1 MKHLRLALIVGV
13 ALLLTTSVFAQ
24 RYKIIQRQTT
34 YDRDIL
40 FSFSEQPGLQDDDKR
55 AEFFLNLSQTEL
67 NKMAQANGLSPK
79 SEIVR
84 MYVDAATGNF
94 RTDTESFMGMES
106 VFFYK
111 DTKEMCNVRWKPG
124 EFFCMNMAKM
134 GDYQKQAQDA
144 MKNMPDIEKML
155 QNIPDPA
162 AREKA
167 MKALKGAQKGGM
179 PAYSGQPA
187 AVDNLKITKTG
198 KTRRVDGDVQTQVR
212 FTEGSETGIA
222 WVSKKHMGLAKVAQ
236 TISEDMKKTFGN
248 MAGGDIRGQ
257 IKDGFPVEI
266 RTFQQNMMRGQAS
279 VVMEIVTEI
288 EEGFSGDVFKFDKSE
303 LTEKSPM
310 SMGGSKT
317 RKY

>member
-1 MKHLRLALIVGV
+1 MKHLRLALTVGV
-13 ALLLTTSVFAQ
+13 VLLLTTSVFSQ

-40 FSFSEQPGLQDDDKR
+40 FSFSDQPGLQDDDKR
-55 AEFFLNLSQTEL
+55 AEFFLNVSQTEL

-79 SEIVR
+79 SEIVTI
-84 MYVDAATGNF
+84 YVDAATGNF
-94 RTDTESFMGMES
+94 RTDTKSFMGMES
-106 VFFYK
+106 AFFYK
-111 DTKEMCNVRWKPG
+111 DTKEMCNVRWKAG

-162 AREKA
+162 AREKV
-167 MKALKGAQKGGM
+167 MKALKDAQKGGM

-198 KTRRVDGDVQTQVR
+198 KTRRVDGDAQTQVR
-212 FTEGSETGIA
+212 FTEGSESGIA

-236 TISEDMKKTFGN
+236 AISEDMKKTFGN

-279 VVMEIVTEI
+279 LVIEIVTKI
-288 EEGFSGDVFKFDKSE
+288 EKGVSGDVFKFDKSE

>member
-1 MKHLRLALIVGV
+1 MKHLRLALTVGGV
-13 ALLLTTSVFAQ
+13 LSLTTSVFSQ

-40 FSFSEQPGLQDDDKR
+40 FSFSDKPGMQDDDKR
-55 AEFFLNLSQTEL
+55 AEFFLNISQAEL
-67 NKMAQANGLSPK
+67 NKMARSNGMSPK
-79 SEIVR
+79 TEIVTI
-84 MYVDAATGNF
+84 YVDAATGNF
-94 RTDTESFMGMES
+94 RTDTESYMGMES
-106 VFFYK
+106 AFFYK
-111 DTKEMCNVRWKPG
+111 DKKEMCNVMWKAG

-167 MKALKGAQKGGM
+167 MKALKDAQKGGM

-212 FTEGSETGIA
+212 FTKGSESGIA
-222 WVSKKHMGLAKVAQ
+222 WVSKKHMDLAKVAQ
-236 TISEDMKKTFGN
+236 AISEDMKKTFGK

-279 VVMEIVTEI
+279 LVIEKVTKI
-288 EEGFSGDVFKFDKSE
+288 EKGFSGDRFKFRKSE

-310 SMGGSKT
+310 SMSGSKT

>member
-1 MKHLRLALIVGV
+1 MKHLRLAIIVGV

-34 YDRDIL
+34 YDRNIL
-40 FSFSEQPGLQDDDKR
+40 FSFSDQPGMQDDDKR
-55 AEFFLNLSQTEL
+55 AEFFLNISQAEL

-79 SEIVR
+79 SEIVTI
-84 MYVDAATGNF
+84 YVDAATGNF

-106 VFFYK
+106 AFFYK
-111 DTKEMCNVRWKPG
+111 DTKEMCTVMWKAG

-144 MKNMPDIEKML
+144 MKNMPNLEKML

-167 MKALKGAQKGGM
+167 MKALKEAQKGGM
-179 PAYSGQPA
+179 PAFPGKPA

-198 KTRRVDGDVQTQVR
+198 KTRKVDGDVQTQVR
-212 FTEGSETGIA
+212 FTKGSKSGIA
-222 WVSKKHMGLAKVAQ
+222 WVSKKHMDLAKVAQ
-236 TISEDMKKTFGN
+236 AIQEDMKKTFGKN
-248 MAGGDIRGQ
+248 AGGDIRGQ

-279 VVMEIVTEI
+279 LEIEIVTKI
-288 EEGFSGDVFKFDKSE
+288 EKGVPGDMFKFDKSE

>member
-55 AEFFLNLSQTEL
+55 AEFFLNVSQTEL

-79 SEIVR
+79 SEIVTI
-84 MYVDAATGNF
+84 YVDAATGNF

-167 MKALKGAQKGGM
+167 MKALKDAQKGGM

-212 FTEGSETGIA
+212 FTEGSESGIA

-236 TISEDMKKTFGN
+236 AISEDMKKTFGN

-279 VVMEIVTEI
+279 LKIEIVTKI
-288 EEGFSGDVFKFDKSE
+288 EKGVSGDVFKFDKSE

>member
-1 MKHLRLALIVGV
+1 MKHLRLALIGAV
-13 ALLLTTSVFAQ
+13 ALVLTTSVFAQ

-40 FSFSEQPGLQDDDKR
+40 FSFSDQPGMQDDDKR
-55 AEFFLNLSQTEL
+55 AEFFLNISQAEL

-79 SEIVR
+79 AEIVTI
-84 MYVDAATGNF
+84 YVDAATGNF
-94 RTDTESFMGMES
+94 RTDTESADGKES
-106 VFFYK
+106 AFYHK
-111 DTKEMCNVRWKPG
+111 KTKEMCNVTWTTS

-144 MKNMPDIEKML
+144 MKNMPNLEKML

-167 MKALKGAQKGGM
+167 MKALKEAQKGGM
-179 PAYSGQPA
+179 PAFPGQPA

-212 FTEGSETGIA
+212 FTKGSESGIA

-236 TISEDMKKTFGN
+236 AISEDMKKTFGD
-248 MAGGDIRGQ
+248 MAGDDIRGK

-266 RTFQQNMMRGQAS
+266 RTFEQNMMRGQAS
-279 VVMEIVTEI
+279 LVIEKVTKI
-288 EEGFSGDVFKFDKSE
+288 EKGFSGNPFDFDRSK

>member
-1 MKHLRLALIVGV
+1 MKHLKLTLVVGV

-34 YDRDIL
+34 YNRNIL
-40 FSFSEQPGLQDDDKR
+40 FSFSDNPGMQDDDKR
-55 AEFFLNLSQTEL
+55 ADFFLNISQTEL
-67 NKMAQANGLSPK
+67 NKMAQANGMSPK
-79 SEIVR
+79 SEIVTI
-84 MYVDAATGNF
+84 YVDAATGNF
-94 RTDTESFMGMES
+94 RTDTESYMGMES
-106 VFFYK
+106 AFFYK
-111 DTKEMCNVRWKPG
+111 DKKEMCTVMWEAG

-144 MKNMPDIEKML
+144 MKNMPDLEKML

-167 MKALKGAQKGGM
+167 MQALKGAQKGGM
-179 PAYSGQPA
+179 PVLPGQPA
-187 AVDNLKITKTG
+187 AMDKLKITKTG
-198 KTRRVDGDVQTQVR
+198 KTRRVDGDLQTQVR
-212 FTEGSETGIA
+212 FTEGSERGIA

-236 TISEDMKKTFGN
+236 AISADMKKTFGGR
-248 MAGGDIRGQ
+248 AGGDIRGQ

-266 RTFQQNMMRGQAS
+266 RTFEQNMMRGQAS
-279 VVMEIVTEI
+279 LKIEIVTKI
-288 EEGFSGDVFKFDKSE
+288 EKGFSGDVFEFDRSE

-310 SMGGSKT
+310 SMGRSKT